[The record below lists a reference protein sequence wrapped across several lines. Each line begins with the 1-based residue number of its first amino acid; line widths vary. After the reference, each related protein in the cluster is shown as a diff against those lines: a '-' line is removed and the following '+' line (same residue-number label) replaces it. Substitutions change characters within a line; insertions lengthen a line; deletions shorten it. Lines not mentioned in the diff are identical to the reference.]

1 MVFKKTIEYLNYYV
15 IFIKSNNL
23 ILTMKGRNFKDAMYD
38 GLAKL
43 LKAMANPFRLEIIE
57 ILSQG
62 EKSVEGIV
70 KTTSLT
76 FANASQHLQVLK
88 NNNIVKSRKEKQY
101 VYYSLINDEFLSL
114 YQHVIKYAV
123 QEIAE
128 LEKTLKRQRG
138 DNNSINAVC
147 FEELEMMIQNSDVLL
162 LDVRPLSEYESGHI
176 TGAISVPMKELL
188 NKLKDISKDRK
199 IVAYC
204 RGPFCVLADEAV
216 KLMNEKGYNSRRLDT
231 GYPEWKINEYK
242 KTNSYSE
249 AYKNDCLIKI

>member
-1 MVFKKTIEYLNYYV
+1 
-15 IFIKSNNL
+15 
-23 ILTMKGRNFKDAMYD
+23 MKGREFKDTMYH

-43 LKAMANPFRLEIIE
+43 LKALANPFRLEIIE
-57 ILSQG
+57 MLSQG

-70 KTTSLT
+70 QTTSLT

-114 YQHVIKYAV
+114 YQQVMKYAV

-128 LEKTLKRQRG
+128 LEKTLNRHRK
-138 DNNSINAVC
+138 DNKALNAVSLD
-147 FEELEMMIQNSDVLL
+147 ELETMLQNENILL
-162 LDVRPLSEYESGHI
+162 LDVRPESEYEFGHI
-176 TGAISVPMKELL
+176 AGAISAPLNELMAR
-188 NKLKDISKDRK
+188 LKNISKDTE

-216 KLMNEKGYNSRRLDT
+216 KMLSEQGYQVRRLDE
-231 GYPEWKINEYK
+231 GYPEWKMKQLE
-242 KTNSYSE
+242 TNNYML
-249 AYKNDCLIKI
+249 KIK